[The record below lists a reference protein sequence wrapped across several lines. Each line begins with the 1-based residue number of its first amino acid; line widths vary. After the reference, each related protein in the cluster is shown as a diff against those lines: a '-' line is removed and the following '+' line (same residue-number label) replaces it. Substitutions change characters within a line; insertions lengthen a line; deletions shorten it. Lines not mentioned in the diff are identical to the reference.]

1 MQIIIPLFVGPLV
14 GMVLRLVF
22 PARDPGGIFMTITL
36 GLAGAA
42 VATFAARGLGVF
54 RADQAGYAVL
64 VSFIGAVFLLGA
76 YRMASPRRIEPK
88 I

>member
-1 MQIIIPLFVGPLV
+1 MQIIIPLIVGPLV
-14 GMVLRLVF
+14 GVIIRLMF
-22 PARDPGGIFMTITL
+22 PARDPGGIAMTITL

-42 VATFAARGLGVF
+42 VATFVGRGLGLYG
-54 RADQAGYAVL
+54 ADQVGYAVL
-64 VSFIGAVFLLGA
+64 AAFVGAGVILGA